1 MKRALSIVLLP
12 LLGGCAFFQG
22 EVPGLPV
29 TVTYVKPVSVTTN
42 LNGRVVVDFGRE
54 AFGWLELLPPPGF
67 AGGMQQVVIGEKL
80 DVDGGIDRW
89 APGNVI
95 FRWTF
100 PEEMPEGSAPYR
112 VDYPPDER
120 NTKYTGATPAIRLPD
135 EIGTV
140 HPFRYAEFFVT
151 PFPITAASVR
161 QAMVH
166 YPMDMEESSF
176 SCSDARLERVYELCK
191 YSILATSFA
200 GLYVDGDRERIPYE
214 ADAYLNQLGHY
225 AISSDRALA
234 RRTHEYLLEHPT
246 WPTEW
251 KQHSIKIAW
260 ADWMWTGDKRSL
272 EKYFDQLSTVKLMPE
287 KCSKREDS
295 LVVSTGETDSKGAR
309 DIIDWPRAER
319 DGFDF
324 GKVNAVVNA
333 FHYRNLLEMRDIA
346 LALGKEVYAKH
357 CQDEADRVKGAFLR
371 TFIDPKDTLVRDCE
385 GSEHKSLHANA
396 IAVAMGLIDDANHR
410 RRIAAYLDTRG
421 MACSV
426 YFAQY
431 LLEAFFEADC
441 ADLAIKYM
449 TAPGDRGWVGMMD
462 FGSTITMEAWNMKA
476 KPNQDLNHAWGAAPL
491 NVISRYLLGVRPLEA
506 GFKRILVAPQLG
518 SLTRVNAVVPTA
530 AGAVR
535 LEVEGRQLKVS
546 VPAPTLVVWK
556 GENHQVG
563 PGEHT
568 FR

>member
-1 MKRALSIVLLP
+1 MNKTMISAAALAMVLSAVAASDPYDYKELTTTT
-12 LLGGCAFFQG
+12 A
-22 EVPGLPV
+22 LPV
-29 TVTYVKPVSVTTN
+29 AATVTADGHE
-42 LNGRVVVDFGRE
+42 LFDFGKD
-54 AFGWLELLPPPGF
+54 AIGWFEFVNMPPGDYE
-67 AGGMQQVVIGEKL
+67 VVLGEMTN
-80 DVDGGIDRW
+80 
-89 APGNVI
+89 ACGNV
-95 FRWTF
+95 TNAYA
-100 PEEMPEGSAPYR
+100 GSTIRANRVSGKIDSRQYR
-112 VDYPPDER
+112 VPFEKDPLNTRGWDPNAPSVMIPER
-120 NTKYTGATPAIRLPD
+120 LGIISAI
-135 EIGTV
+135 
-140 HPFRYAEFFVT
+140 RYAEIVKAPAKVT
-151 PFPITAASVR
+151 SANVARV
-161 QAMVH
+161 AVH
-166 YPMDMEESSF
+166 YPIDMKKSGF
-176 SCSDARLERVYELCK
+176 ICDNKDLKRVYDLCK
-191 YSILATSFA
+191 YSILATSFC
-200 GLYVDGDRERIPYE
+200 GVYVDGDRERTPYE
-214 ADAYLNQLGHY
+214 ADAYINQLDQY
-225 AISSDRALA
+225 AIDDDYSLGRKS
-234 RRTHEYLLEHPT
+234 HEWLMDHPT

-491 NVISRYLLGVRPLEA
+491 NIISRYLLGVRPLEA

-518 SLTRVNAVVPTA
+518 SLTRVSAVVPTA

-556 GENHQVG
+556 GETHQVG